1 MHAGPLILPDS
12 ESWRCKNAW
21 LLNAAF
27 HTFVSILFVFRDA
40 SECTMY
46 RIYIVGV
53 GIRIHIG
60 VGIRIHIGVGITQIK
75 KEKKKKGGRGG
86 GQLHTDGIGGFKHFK
101 KPKKLRG
108 M

>member
-60 VGIRIHIGVGITQIK
+60 VGITQIK
-75 KEKKKKGGRGG
+75 KEKKKKGGGGG
-86 GQLHTDGIGGFKHFK
+86 GQLHTDGVGGFKHFK